1 MNMAMRNNRYAS
13 SEINKTKSM
22 LQFVSKQLTS
32 FILTEASIV
41 QLNRKQTHY
50 SNTPAL

>member
-1 MNMAMRNNRYAS
+1 MNMAMRNSRSAS

-22 LQFVSKQLTS
+22 LQFMSEQPTL

-50 SNTPAL
+50 SNASAL